1 MNPILQQVNA
11 IFVEVL
17 DEPDLVITSDT
28 VADDVD
34 GWDSLSHINLVVAIE
49 KDFGIRFTSKEIQ
62 SWSNVGDMLASI
74 GEKEK

>member
-74 GEKEK
+74 SEKEK